1 MVHKFPDD
9 FVWGTATA
17 AYQIEGAANEDG
29 RGESIW
35 DRFSHIPGNVWNNQ
49 NGDVACDHYH
59 RYKEDV
65 QILKEM
71 GVKGYRFSISWP
83 RVIPDGTGKINQKGI
98 DFYNNLI
105 DELLRQGI
113 QPFVTLYHW
122 DLPQAL
128 QDRGGWTNRDT
139 TDYFAEYAQQM
150 FKQYGDRVKH
160 WITHNEPWCTSFLGH
175 AIGVH
180 APGLKDFSAA
190 LLAAHNVLL
199 SHGKAVEVF
208 RQMGLDGKIGI
219 TLNLTPSYPASN
231 SADDLQAATISD
243 GFSNR
248 WFLDPVFKGQYPDD
262 MVKVFGTFAKIPEI
276 QEGDMK
282 LISSNID
289 FLGINYYSR
298 SLVKHN
304 PDAQFGVET
313 LKPEGQYT
321 DMDWEVYPQGLYDLL
336 LRIKKDYG
344 DIDLYI
350 TENGAAFKDVVE
362 NDQIDDIDRLNY
374 LKKHFEKAAEAI
386 RDGVKLK
393 GYFVWSL
400 MDNFEWAFGYSKRFG
415 LIYVDYET
423 QRRLWKKS
431 ALWYKDVIANN
442 SVD

>member
-83 RVIPDGTGKINQKGI
+83 RVIPDGTGKINQKGV

-276 QEGDMK
+276 QESDMK

>member
-1 MVHKFPDD
+1 MFKFPED
-9 FVWGTATA
+9 FIWGTATA

-65 QILKEM
+65 QILKDM

-83 RVIPDGTGKINQKGI
+83 RVIPEGTGKINQKGV
-98 DFYNNLI
+98 DFYNGLI
-105 DELLRQGI
+105 DELLKYNI

-128 QDRGGWTNRDT
+128 QYKGGWANRDT
-139 TDYFAEYAQQM
+139 AEYFADYASEM
-150 FKQYGDRVKH
+150 FRLFGDRVKH

-180 APGLKDFSAA
+180 APGIKDFSTA
-190 LLAAHNVLL
+190 LQVAHNVLL
-199 SHGKAVEVF
+199 SHGKAVQYF
-208 RQMGLDGKIGI
+208 RQAGRGGKIGI
-219 TLNLTPSYPASN
+219 TLNLTPVYAAS
-231 SADDLQAATISD
+231 DREEDVRAATVAD
-243 GFSNR
+243 GYSNR
-248 WFLDPVFKGQYPDD
+248 WFLDPVFKGQYPED
-262 MVKVFGTFAKIPEI
+262 MLKNFGSFAKIPDV
-276 QEGDMK
+276 QVGDMK
-282 LISSNID
+282 IISSPMD
-289 FLGINYYSR
+289 FLGVNYYTR
-298 SLVKHN
+298 SFVKYN
-304 PDAQFGVET
+304 PDAQFGTES
-313 LKPEGQYT
+313 LRPDGQYT
-321 DMDWEVYPQGLYDLL
+321 EMDWEVYPQGLYDLL
-336 LRIKKDYG
+336 MRLKKDYG
-344 DIDLYI
+344 DIDIYI

-362 NDQIDDIDRLNY
+362 NNSVDDSDRLNY
-374 LKKHFEKAAEAI
+374 LKMHFEKAAEAI

-400 MDNFEWAFGYSKRFG
+400 MDNFEWAHGYSKRFG

-423 QRRLWKKS
+423 QKRIWKKS

-442 SVD
+442 SL

>member
-83 RVIPDGTGKINQKGI
+83 RVIPDGTGKINQKGV

-276 QEGDMK
+276 QESDMK

-431 ALWYKDVIANN
+431 ARWYKDVIANN

>member
-1 MVHKFPDD
+1 MVHKFPED

-35 DRFSHIPGNVWNNQ
+35 DRFSHIPGNIWNNQ

-65 QILKEM
+65 QILKEL

-83 RVIPDGTGKINQKGI
+83 RVIPDGTGKVNQKGI
-98 DFYNNLI
+98 DFYDNLI
-105 DELLRQGI
+105 DELLKQGI

-128 QDRGGWTNRDT
+128 QYKGGWTNRDT

-150 FKQYGDRVKH
+150 FEQYGDRVKY
-160 WITHNEPWCTSFLGH
+160 WITHNEPWCTAFLGH

-199 SHGKAVEVF
+199 SHGKAVKVF
-208 RQMGLDGKIGI
+208 RELNIAGQIGI
-219 TLNLTPSYPASN
+219 TLNLTPAYPASE
-231 SADDLQAATISD
+231 DEKDLRAAMVSD

-248 WFLDPVFKGQYPDD
+248 WFLDPIFKGQYPED
-262 MVKVFGTFAKIPEI
+262 MMKVFETFAKKPEI
-276 QEGDMK
+276 QEGDLK

-289 FLGINYYSR
+289 FLGINYYTR
-298 SLVKHN
+298 NLVKYN
-304 PDAQFGVET
+304 PAAQFGVET

-321 DMDWEVYPQGLYDLL
+321 DMEWEVYPQGLYDLL
-336 LRIKKDYG
+336 VRIKKDYG

-362 NDQIDDIDRLNY
+362 NGQIEDIDRLDY

-386 RDGVKLK
+386 KDGVKLK

-423 QRRLWKKS
+423 QKRFWKKS